1 MPKKSEAEALFT
13 WVAVIGGLEV
23 TMPKILEDR
32 VKAIM
37 KGNPNMSRSRAFAI
51 ATSALQKEGKMERGS
66 QKLKGKGK
74 RK

>member
-1 MPKKSEAEALFT
+1 
-13 WVAVIGGLEV
+13 
-23 TMPKILEDR
+23 MPKILEDR

-66 QKLKGKGK
+66 QKLAKKKK